1 MHDVRYRAPFDM
13 RFVFN
18 VTVNH
23 MQRCITNSIEKTFN
37 RIPEFE
43 GDHEKSTEI
52 FKTLA
57 MLHSMR
63 NQINQMALSIGEKK

>member
-1 MHDVRYRAPFDM
+1 MNVPYRKPFDQ

-18 VTVNH
+18 VTVSH

-37 RIPEFE
+37 RIHEFE
-43 GDHEKSTEI
+43 GDPEKSTEL
-52 FKTLA
+52 FKTLG

-63 NQINQMALSIGEKK
+63 NQLNQMVANTGELK